1 MPPLT
6 ATTLHSLQV
15 GMNQS
20 PIIFLQDALMQD
32 WQGSAQNLATTANL
46 KFQGRKP
53 NSYKQTKKEQMEKLP
68 GRRRN
73 WSPCEFALRGS
84 RKDWERKMTE
94 Q

>member
-6 ATTLHSLQV
+6 ATTLHSLQA

-32 WQGSAQNLATTANL
+32 WEGSAQNLDTTNNL
-46 KFQGRKP
+46 KFQEKKKTTN
-53 NSYKQTKKEQMEKLP
+53 NSYKQNQN
-68 GRRRN
+68 RWR
-73 WSPCEFALRGS
+73 CC
-84 RKDWERKMTE
+84 

>member
-32 WQGSAQNLATTANL
+32 WEGSAQNLATTANL
-46 KFQGRKP
+46 KFQGKKS
-53 NSYKQTKKEQMEKLP
+53 NSYKQTNKQKEQMERVP
-68 GRRRN
+68 GMRRLK
-73 WSPCEFALRGS
+73 SL
-84 RKDWERKMTE
+84 
-94 Q
+94 